1 MWISCNLVV
10 DLLQVGG
17 SPGCLR
23 RGLRCRPRHFA
34 PLCARLEGTQDLLQ
48 PPLSFGDLPVE
59 QLRRLLQPANMVS

>member
-23 RGLRCRPRHFA
+23 EGVSDADPDTLLLFWLVSKVPR
-34 PLCARLEGTQDLLQ
+34 TDSSLL
-48 PPLSFGDLPVE
+48 FGDLPVE

>member
-23 RGLRCRPRHFA
+23 EGVSDADPDTLLLFGLVSKGPRT
-34 PLCARLEGTQDLLQ
+34 ESSLL
-48 PPLSFGDLPVE
+48 FGDLPVE